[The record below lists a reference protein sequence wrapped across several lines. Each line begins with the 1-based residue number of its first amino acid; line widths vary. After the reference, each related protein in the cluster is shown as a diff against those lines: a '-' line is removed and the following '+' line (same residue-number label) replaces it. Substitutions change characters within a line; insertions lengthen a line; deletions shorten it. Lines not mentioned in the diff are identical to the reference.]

1 MTRFRLQTCLSM
13 GRSLRRQLD
22 RSRRHPSPN
31 WKPSSACLLAW
42 SSVSWHFL
50 SSPLSRRCHPH
61 FLCCLWPNP
70 RRRRCCPG
78 RRSSSCPLWASAKEF
93 FNNLGQFSKLFPLL
107 RAKSLSRKLI
117 SLSLSLS
124 LSPSLCLSIGTAR
137 LQNFSPKVRCICKTL
152 RVKKGKYI
160 EK

>member
-1 MTRFRLQTCLSM
+1 MSKMTRFRLQTCLSM

-117 SLSLSLS
+117 LLSVSLSAQLGS
-124 LSPSLCLSIGTAR
+124 
-137 LQNFSPKVRCICKTL
+137 KTSVQKFYVFAKPL
-152 RVKKGKYI
+152 RVKKRYI